1 MDLLY
6 NQLHNLHCLSI
17 NDYLMHSNQF
27 ITKCKQLN
35 TNSNVVVT
43 SPELLILLRRLC
55 YKFGIINAAYHFADN
70 IKTDQ
75 LDENISK
82 LTSQGHSLLKQLND
96 QFSIANISEIK
107 RNSIQLELNKI
118 YEKFNQYENELQSIY
133 QKSIKQIEI
142 TNNRLN
148 VTNRL
153 IGYRNNWNCINSM
166 KDKQVHQPDISRLK
180 RPQIA
185 PRFNVANYDQISCE
199 VLDQSNQSCSTK
211 KNDIQWPPTIQEQA
225 GICINYP
232 GESENHSAFIKPIH
246 CVSEVLTNHG
256 ELRECIPGYR
266 INPHSEI
273 KLDGYNP
280 IKQHY
285 ALSSIDKSEYTQ
297 AYIWPDG
304 KKIHTSPW
312 NRSKELDHLN
322 SVK

>member
-17 NDYLMHSNQF
+17 SDYLMLGNQF
-27 ITKCKQLN
+27 ITKCKHLD
-35 TNSNVVVT
+35 TNSNVIIT

-75 LDENISK
+75 FDENITK

-96 QFSIANISEIK
+96 QFSMLNISGIK
-107 RNSIQLELNKI
+107 ENSIQLELNKI
-118 YEKFNQYENELQSIY
+118 YEKFNQYENELKSIY
-133 QKSIKQIEI
+133 EKSIKQIEM

-148 VTNRL
+148 VTDRL
-153 IGYRNNWNCINSM
+153 TGYRNNLNCINST
-166 KDKQVHQPDISRLK
+166 KYIQSDVSQLK
-180 RPQIA
+180 RPHIA
-185 PRFNVANYDQISCE
+185 PRFNIANYDQITCE
-199 VLDQSNQSCSTK
+199 ALDQSNQSCPTK
-211 KNDIQWPPTIQEQA
+211 KNDIQWPLTIQEQA
-225 GICINYP
+225 GISINYP
-232 GESENHSAFIKPIH
+232 GESETHSAFIKPIH

-256 ELRECIPGYR
+256 ELRDCIPGYR

-273 KLDGYNP
+273 TLNGYSS
-280 IKQHY
+280 IKQQY
-285 ALSSIDKSEYTQ
+285 ALNSIDKSEYTQ

-312 NRSKELDHLN
+312 NRSNETSSFK
-322 SVK
+322 